1 MPSCTCGN
9 KRFTCRFKYH
19 GDAIVDSLNNWE
31 EDVRVDDSE
40 FYGPYTCTECGK
52 EYSELPR

>member
-1 MPSCTCGN
+1 MSGCTCGN

-31 EDVRVDDSE
+31 KDVRVDDSE
-40 FYGPYTCTECGK
+40 FYGPYTCTK
-52 EYSELPR
+52 